1 MPGINK
7 TATQN
12 TSPIWAQDELDR
24 HALLAGGSFLQKSE
38 FALPNADG
46 TNIVYAGTLVGRTFA
61 EKDLGIGFGPVN
73 LTTDTQIY
81 LLLFDV
87 DFDDKFL
94 GSDGQCSLYRRGCQ
108 VLERSLPGYSTMS
121 ATTKQK
127 IRALYEV
134 I

>member
-1 MPGINK
+1 MPGITKTPNK
-7 TATQN
+7 N

-24 HALLAGGSFLQKSE
+24 HAILAAGSFLQKSQ
-38 FALPNADG
+38 FTLPNADG
-46 TNIVYAGTLVGRTFA
+46 TNIVYAGTLVGRTYA

-73 LTTDTQIY
+73 LATDTQVY

-94 GSDGQCSLYRRGCQ
+94 GQDGQCSLYRRGCQ
-108 VLERSLPGYSTMS
+108 VLEKSLPGFSTMAV
-121 ATTKQK
+121 ATKNK
-127 IRALYEV
+127 IRTLYEV